1 MPRFVVAT
9 WTATLRRVR
18 RLASLLAV
26 AVLAAPIAGS
36 LDASGAGLRPIAGA
50 SAYAAARRSFEMLT
64 VVVYVIVGAMVA
76 LLTVGVYGF
85 TRDSW
90 RRSTTAARRAGLI
103 VGFVGACSIAVGF
116 ALRQEA
122 AAVIAAPP
130 GLLLSTELAMR
141 LVTWFEHR
149 RGTETIP

>member
-1 MPRFVVAT
+1 
-9 WTATLRRVR
+9 
-18 RLASLLAV
+18 
-26 AVLAAPIAGS
+26 
-36 LDASGAGLRPIAGA
+36 
-50 SAYAAARRSFEMLT
+50 MLT

-85 TRDSW
+85 ARDSW

-130 GLLLSTELAMR
+130 GLLLSTERAMR
-141 LVTWFEHR
+141 LVTWFERR